1 MGNALGL
8 AAFALYITCVIG
20 MAAAVTWIVVK
31 VSPTPED
38 RRARREQQDQT

>member
-8 AAFALYITCVIG
+8 AAFALYIACVIT

-31 VSPTPED
+31 VSPTSEE
-38 RRARREQQDQT
+38 RQARRQRQQSG